1 VHQLLSRHMSPAP
14 GRVAV
19 IGRGPGSDVSRL
31 LRNGYDAEVLEPA
44 DEISNGL
51 GISRSGTQR
60 ALPWKPDSID
70 VVLMTGPMYSIGEFS
85 ERSAVIREA
94 ARVLRPG
101 GLLAVVAINRMAR
114 LIGATLTNLLL
125 QPSSSEPT
133 DWDIPDRTAV
143 CHTVAE
149 LEAEL
154 SSVSSR
160 IDIYG
165 LTGPGGWLLDVLDAH
180 FSTACLPASLQ
191 SPSPLATA
199 LAAAEFA
206 DSFPELTYAS
216 PLLFAV
222 GQRNEH
228 SPA

>member
-1 VHQLLSRHMSPAP
+1 
-14 GRVAV
+14 
-19 IGRGPGSDVSRL
+19 
-31 LRNGYDAEVLEPA
+31 
-44 DEISNGL
+44 
-51 GISRSGTQR
+51 
-60 ALPWKPDSID
+60 
-70 VVLMTGPMYSIGEFS
+70 
-85 ERSAVIREA
+85 
-94 ARVLRPG
+94 
-101 GLLAVVAINRMAR
+101 MAR

-125 QPSSSEPT
+125 QPSSSEST
-133 DWDIPDRTAV
+133 DWDIPERTAA

-154 SSVSSR
+154 SPVSSK

-180 FSTACLPASLQ
+180 FSTTCLPASLQ

-199 LAAAEFA
+199 LASAEFA
-206 DSFPELTYAS
+206 DPLPELTYAS

-222 GQRNEH
+222 GQRNGH